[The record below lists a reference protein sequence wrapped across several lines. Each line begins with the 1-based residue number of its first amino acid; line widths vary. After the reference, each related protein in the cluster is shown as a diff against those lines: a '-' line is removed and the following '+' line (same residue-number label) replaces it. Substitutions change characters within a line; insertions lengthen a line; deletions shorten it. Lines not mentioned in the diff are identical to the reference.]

1 MPGLPPP
8 AHLSPFVDGQKEGYM
23 PQREKEIIHLKGQE
37 VVESEDDDEEL
48 LPDEADKGPAKGAQK
63 TTAKDA
69 DASGA

>member
-1 MPGLPPP
+1 
-8 AHLSPFVDGQKEGYM
+8 M